1 MVHWFTKRSSGRLC
15 RDAIHARVTLDPP
28 CGRRGNLRGM
38 ERTRRCVFCGLFSSP
53 FRPGLDDSRVGARQY
68 TDSKKTDPRPI
79 ARRDQFP
86 GLGWRVFFQ
95 QDCLARVCVSREKG
109 FAHSCNKQ
117 GRSALETRGAGGSWI
132 CAASEI
138 YDSPVAVSI
147 DIPCLSPLRAFSAP
161 IHSWEIP
168 KSSALWQAS
177 SAALN
182 PSIQGFLTKGK

>member
-1 MVHWFTKRSSGRLC
+1 G
-15 RDAIHARVTLDPP
+15 
-28 CGRRGNLRGM
+28 
-38 ERTRRCVFCGLFSSP
+38 SP

-79 ARRDQFP
+79 ARCDQFP

-117 GRSALETRGAGGSWI
+117 GRGALETRTAGGSWVFGT
-132 CAASEI
+132 

-147 DIPCLSPLRAFSAP
+147 DIPCLSLLVRFSAP